1 MYVEPLVGPLTI
13 DTMPEETIAACREHG
28 HIDDN
33 TVERDLPDA
42 KRVMADLERLGI
54 SIDFVTTQ
62 LENEGI
68 QKFIKAFDSILVQL
82 AEVRDRALSSR

>member
-1 MYVEPLVGPLTI
+1 MGRTHSRSTKSWSLPT
-13 DTMPEETIAACREHG
+13 
-28 HIDDN
+28 
-33 TVERDLPDA
+33 RDLPEA
-42 KRVMADLERLGI
+42 GRVMADLERLGI

-82 AEVRDRALSSR
+82 AKERERIPEPHRSGTAAQPLDSCGI